1 MGKAKNKEREGN
13 RGITNRRE
21 GEVRNK
27 ERKERKKRGRKGK
40 VGKGNR
46 CIF

>member
-1 MGKAKNKEREGN
+1 MGKAKNKGREGN

-21 GEVRNK
+21 GEMRNK
-27 ERKERKKRGRKGK
+27 EREERKKSGRK
-40 VGKGNR
+40 GKGNR